1 MALRT
6 RRQVA
11 GPGTP
16 AGRVTPRWHPRPVLE
31 RERPYSRR
39 DRRPY
44 LPERLPLREQMALR
58 EAPRSAAA
66 QLLTD
71 AGALSSTLRAALRER
86 GIDPKLARLVLCF
99 DGLRPVRVAEVAWR
113 LAVSPSTASRWCDR
127 AERFGL
133 VDKLYFEYD
142 RRGTW
147 VRTTSAGRALA
158 GQAQAIADSFPTTQR
173 PAGWAYGRRATP
185 RLVL

>member
-1 MALRT
+1 M
-6 RRQVA
+6 
-11 GPGTP
+11 P
-16 AGRVTPRWHPRPVLE
+16 E
-31 RERPYSRR
+31 RERPSSRR

-44 LPERLPLREQMALR
+44 LPERLPLREQMAVR
-58 EAPRSAAA
+58 DAPRSAAA
-66 QLLTD
+66 QLLAD
-71 AGALSSTLRAALRER
+71 AGALASTLRAALRAR
-86 GIDPKLARLVLCF
+86 GIDPKLARLVLCS
-99 DGLRPVRVAEVAWR
+99 DGLRPLRVAEVAWR

-127 AERFGL
+127 AERLGL

-158 GQAQAIADSFPTTQR
+158 GQVQVIADSFPTTQR
-173 PAGWAYGRRATP
+173 PAGWVYGRRATP